1 MYFAFL
7 VSKLP
12 NNADGICGKEQNK
25 KITKK
30 SKKMRKKTCIFIAFL
45 VISFVAH
52 PCVAQG
58 RNAISP
64 RGGEW
69 NE

>member
-1 MYFAFL
+1 MRKNMPK
-7 VSKLP
+7 KL
-12 NNADGICGKEQNK
+12 K
-25 KITKK
+25 KT
-30 SKKMRKKTCIFIAFL
+30 SKKACIFAVLL
-45 VISFVAH
+45 VLSFVAH